1 MAVEL
6 PTCPVTASAI
16 EEIVMDTEDKCP
28 GADQVRLGSEAAA
41 PADRASSVEAQSMA
55 ANVSETARLAVETG
69 DNLLSDPPALGN
81 IYRRIEEPLIT
92 AQADLDVEEG
102 VPRAG

>member
-1 MAVEL
+1 
-6 PTCPVTASAI
+6 
-16 EEIVMDTEDKCP
+16 
-28 GADQVRLGSEAAA
+28 
-41 PADRASSVEAQSMA
+41 MA